1 MLTRLWNIVGL
12 SLTLCGCV
20 KLTPKKGLELGD
32 TYRNDM
38 SCKQFIIAI
47 AEVTRAEIESD
58 LQQAQFVSV
67 MSDGS
72 TDISVVENEIVYIHF
87 CTRGVTKCYFLGLMA
102 CQTANAQGIFNAI
115 MKSLSFASVDRDELL
130 AKMVAFVGDGASVN
144 TGEINGVIALF
155 RKHVNASVIMVK
167 CMSHR
172 VELALKS
179 AMKTSPLFNK
189 VHDLFDQLFKFY
201 HKSPKQT
208 SGLKQAFEALNMSS
222 SQPIRVGGTRWVSH
236 TLDAL
241 KNMLKG
247 YSAFIMHL
255 SQVINERLQ
264 INIHFVS
271 PILVILHYNFN
282 WIILLF
288 QKSWH
293 FDICVSW

>member
-1 MLTRLWNIVGL
+1 MKHCRPITDFVRM
-12 SLTLCGCV
+12 CQADA
-20 KLTPKKGLELGD
+20 KKGLELGD

-38 SCKQFIIAI
+38 SCKQFITAI
-47 AEVTRAEIESD
+47 AEVTRAEIDSD

-72 TDISVVENEIVYIHF
+72 TDILVVENKIVYIHF

-130 AKMVAFVGDGASVN
+130 AKMVPFVGNGASVN
-144 TGEINGVIALF
+144 TEEINGVIALF

-172 VELALKS
+172 VELAFKS
-179 AMKTSPLFNK
+179 AMNTSPLFNK
-189 VHDLFDQLFKFY
+189 VHDLLDQIFKF
-201 HKSPKQT
+201 
-208 SGLKQAFEALNMSS
+208 EAMNMSS
-222 SQPIRVGGTRWVSH
+222 SQPIRVGGTRWASH

-255 SQVINERLQ
+255 SQVIYERLQ

-271 PILVILHYNFN
+271 SIIVVLHYNFS

-288 QKSWH
+288 QKSWY

>member
-1 MLTRLWNIVGL
+1 MKHCRPITDFVRMCQAD
-12 SLTLCGCV
+12 T
-20 KLTPKKGLELGD
+20 KKGLELGD

-38 SCKQFIIAI
+38 SCKQFITAI
-47 AEVTRAEIESD
+47 AEVTRAEIDSD

-72 TDISVVENEIVYIHF
+72 TDISVVEKKIVYIHF

-144 TGEINGVIALF
+144 TEEINGVIALF

-172 VELALKS
+172 VELAFKS

-189 VHDLFDQLFKFY
+189 VHDILDQIFK
-201 HKSPKQT
+201 
-208 SGLKQAFEALNMSS
+208 FEALNMSS
-222 SQPIRVGGTRWVSH
+222 SQPIRVGGTRWASH

-255 SQVINERLQ
+255 SQVIDERLQ

-271 PILVILHYNFN
+271 SIIVVLHYNFN